1 MSQGGANPT
10 GSSIT
15 NPEGE
20 RTGHEDGQYGERPDP
35 VITED
40 SAKELGRQGYDDK
53 GGTGR

>member
-10 GSSIT
+10 GSSLT